1 MSDDSSHVDG
11 TQSGLSVD
19 HNSAEIHADFVEIP
33 LESDEN
39 LKQVLNCNPI
49 FDDFK
54 KLDDATI
61 GTDDLKKW

>member
-1 MSDDSSHVDG
+1 MSDESSHFDAPPP
-11 TQSGLSVD
+11 GLSVD
-19 HNSAEIHADFVEIP
+19 RNGAEIHADFVEIA

-39 LKQVLNCNPI
+39 LKHVLNSSPTSE
-49 FDDFK
+49 